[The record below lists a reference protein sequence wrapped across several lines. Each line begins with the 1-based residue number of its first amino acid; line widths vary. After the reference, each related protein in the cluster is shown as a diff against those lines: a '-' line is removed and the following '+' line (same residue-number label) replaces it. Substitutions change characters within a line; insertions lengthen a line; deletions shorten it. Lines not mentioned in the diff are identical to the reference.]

1 MENVFWAKK
10 LNKIWHLL
18 ITEKF
23 LFWTFPRC
31 EVWSCFESKGWW
43 KDDIY
48 WLLNSSCFELGDG
61 KYGLFSVKKL
71 MERWYLLALFELSMI
86 FQDLGNMLFVQWRSR
101 WRLWRLRFKPTSRI
115 RETKITRSRDQIVMR
130 LYGVGLLIVCYHPA
144 RFEGYR

>member
-1 MENVFWAKK
+1 MFFGPKSWKK
-10 LNKIWHLL
+10 Y
-18 ITEKF
+18 
-23 LFWTFPRC
+23 
-31 EVWSCFESKGWW
+31 
-43 KDDIY
+43 DIY
-48 WLLNSSCFELGDG
+48 WLLKSSCFELFRDV
-61 KYGLFSVKKL
+61 KYGLVLSQKVDGKMIFTDYWTVLVLNSVMGNTVFFSVKKL

-144 RFEGYR
+144 RFDGYR

>member
-1 MENVFWAKK
+1 MFFGPKS
-10 LNKIWHLL
+10 
-18 ITEKF
+18 
-23 LFWTFPRC
+23 WT
-31 EVWSCFESKGWW
+31 KY
-43 KDDIY
+43 DIY
-48 WLLNSSCFELGDG
+48 WLLKSSCFELFRYV
-61 KYGLFSVKKL
+61 KYGLVLSQKVDGKMIFTDYWTVLVLNSVMGNTVFFSVKKL

>member
-1 MENVFWAKK
+1 MFFGPKSWKK
-10 LNKIWHLL
+10 Y
-18 ITEKF
+18 
-23 LFWTFPRC
+23 
-31 EVWSCFESKGWW
+31 
-43 KDDIY
+43 DIY
-48 WLLNSSCFELGDG
+48 WLLKSSCFELFRDV
-61 KYGLFSVKKL
+61 KYGLVLSQKVDGKMIFTDYWTVLVLNSVMGNTVFFSVKKL